1 LNPFVGRNLEEIIAL
16 LNQINDEQAS
26 VTHDGKFIA
35 TPHFVITTK
44 DGDKIKVGKH
54 TLKQQNGVVVGIT
67 YTHGNMGRP
76 TTLYP
81 TDISK
86 IEKTFTFER
95 TDI

>member
-1 LNPFVGRNLEEIIAL
+1 MRAFVGQNLAEIIAL

-26 VTHDGKFIA
+26 VTQDGKFVA
-35 TPHFVITTK
+35 TPHYVIVTK
-44 DGDKIKVGKH
+44 SGNKIKVGKH
-54 TLKQQNGVVVGIT
+54 ALKQQNGVVVGIT
-67 YTHGNMGRP
+67 YTSGNMGKP

-95 TDI
+95 TDL